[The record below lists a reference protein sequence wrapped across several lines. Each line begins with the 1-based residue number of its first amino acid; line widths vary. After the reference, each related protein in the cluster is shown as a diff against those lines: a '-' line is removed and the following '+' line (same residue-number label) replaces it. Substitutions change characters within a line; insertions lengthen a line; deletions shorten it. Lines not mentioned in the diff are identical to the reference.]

1 MATTDEIISIYKTAA
16 KHKQFIADL
25 EESFTGSH
33 ASYVSSVKPEINS
46 QIYFKITNRKENHH
60 GFQYKDGLVSDI
72 HPFNPSGCCSG
83 GGLYFTTLEKLH
95 MFEQFG
101 TNIRPIVVPSGVP
114 IYNEVCTSGSRQ
126 HASCPKFHYKS
137 KAPTVYLLPKI
148 KLGSD
153 ESFRLLYNFELG
165 NSDKNNQFAKSRMYL
180 SDNPNSVWLYG
191 GYYADRYI
199 ALPGNSYGTNNPL
212 VPDDKKCKVP
222 YAKKRKFHPEH
233 KQLVHCKVKHLILQN
248 KMDELF
254 ALIYEKKTLLHWLY
268 YKPTNKYYENR
279 AVSISELFYIF
290 LKHQDKAFLH
300 FMEEEYFP
308 RQLSLQLR
316 LRSPGEQEQ
325 EQKKITMEKAIQS
338 ITEDMA
344 SIIDINIYKLILKYQ
359 GIISGSYALKHLI
372 GAKWHCDDIDVYLPA
387 CDFVKP
393 VGVHYKYFEFVNEVL
408 NSRGN
413 TSKPC
418 PCDTGSESRRGDAAT
433 YNMTNIDEIINI
445 EQKNGIKLQFIFV
458 KVDPF
463 EFIKENF
470 DFDFCKVCFRPETDT
485 FESNS
490 AGGAAPIPPTASGI
504 AGRID
509 QSYMDKISKYDMG
522 DNYSVYRAAKTMDR
536 IDKYIARGFTI
547 SNLDEFFRCL
557 EKLFD

>member
-25 EESFTGSH
+25 EDSFPNKYNSL
-33 ASYVSSVKPEINS
+33 VSRGIKPEINS
-46 QIYFKITNRKENHH
+46 QIYFKITNRKENHR
-60 GFQYKDGLVSDI
+60 GIQYKDGLVSDTQL
-72 HPFNPSGCCSG
+72 FNPSGCCSG
-83 GGLYFTTLEKLH
+83 GGLYFTTLENLH
-95 MFEQFG
+95 MFQHFG
-101 TNIRPIVVPSGVP
+101 VNIRPIVVPSGAP

-165 NSDKNNQFAKSRMYL
+165 NDNKNNQFAQSRMYL
-180 SDNPNSVWLYG
+180 SDDPNHMRLYG
-191 GYYADRYI
+191 GYYAHKYI
-199 ALPGNSYGTNNPL
+199 ALPGNSWGTSYSLNKPIE
-212 VPDDKKCKVP
+212 PIP

-233 KQLVHCKVKHLILQN
+233 KQLIHCKVKELILQN

-254 ALIYEKKTLLHWLY
+254 ALINEKKTLLYWLY
-268 YKPTNKYYENR
+268 YKPTNKFYENR

-300 FMEEEYFP
+300 FMQDEYFP
-308 RQLSLQLR
+308 RQLR
-316 LRSPGEQEQ
+316 LRSPGEQLRLRSPVEH
-325 EQKKITMEKAIQS
+325 EEITMEKAIHS

-344 SIIDINIYKLILKYQ
+344 SIIDANIYKLILKYQ

-372 GAKWHCDDIDVYLPA
+372 GAKWQCDDIDVYLPA
-387 CDFVKP
+387 CDFVEDP
-393 VGVHYKYFEFVNEVL
+393 FVHYKYFTFVNEVL

-418 PCDTGSESRRGDAAT
+418 PCDTGSESRKEDAAI

-463 EFIKENF
+463 EFIKDNF
-470 DFDFCKVCFRPETDT
+470 DFDFCKVCFRPETET

-490 AGGAAPIPPTASGI
+490 ACDRGQWGSAI
-504 AGRID
+504 AGKID
-509 QSYMDKISKYDMG
+509 QAYMDKIGKYDM
-522 DNYSVYRAAKTMDR
+522 DDSYSVYRAAKTMDR
-536 IDKYIARGFTI
+536 ISKYIARGFTI

-557 EKLFD
+557 EKLYD